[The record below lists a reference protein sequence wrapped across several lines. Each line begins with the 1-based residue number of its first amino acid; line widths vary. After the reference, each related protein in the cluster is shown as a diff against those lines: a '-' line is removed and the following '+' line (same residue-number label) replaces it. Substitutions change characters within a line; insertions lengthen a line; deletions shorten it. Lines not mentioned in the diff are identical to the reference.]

1 MSIPRFWKR
10 QMPIVLM
17 VSASLLV
24 LVAGLLIIQQT
35 TDNRRAK
42 AVVAKAVLL
51 ANQGQ
56 PSPAP
61 ATIKP
66 SPSVVSN
73 YSVPPTQP
81 RYLHIPKLAVD
92 ARVMP
97 VSLTRAGA
105 IGTPSN
111 VFDTAWYTG
120 SALPGKQGATLID
133 GHVSSATTQG
143 VFYNLKSLQPGD
155 SLSIELGNGTL
166 LNYRVVKT
174 QIYPTDA
181 VDGTALLKPIDK
193 TKPGLNLI
201 TCAGAIIKGSNDFS
215 ERVVVYTTQ
224 Q

>member
-1 MSIPRFWKR
+1 
-10 QMPIVLM
+10 M

-24 LVAGLLIIQQT
+24 LIAGLLLIQQT
-35 TDNRRAK
+35 TDNHRAK
-42 AVVAKAVLL
+42 TVAAQAVQR

-66 SPSVVSN
+66 SAAAVSS
-73 YSVPPTQP
+73 YTVPATHP

-92 ARVMP
+92 ARVLP
-97 VSLTRAGA
+97 VFLTKDHA

-120 SALPGKQGATLID
+120 STLPGRPGATLID
-133 GHVSSATTQG
+133 GHVSSASTHG

-155 SLSIELGNGTL
+155 SLSIELGNGTSVTF
-166 LNYRVVKT
+166 RVVKIQT
-174 QIYPTDA
+174 YPADS
-181 VDGTALLKPIDK
+181 VDVNSLLTSIDK
-193 TKPGLNLI
+193 SKPGLNLI
-201 TCAGAIIKGSNDFS
+201 TCAGVIVKGGNDFS
-215 ERVVVYTTQ
+215 QRVVVYATQ